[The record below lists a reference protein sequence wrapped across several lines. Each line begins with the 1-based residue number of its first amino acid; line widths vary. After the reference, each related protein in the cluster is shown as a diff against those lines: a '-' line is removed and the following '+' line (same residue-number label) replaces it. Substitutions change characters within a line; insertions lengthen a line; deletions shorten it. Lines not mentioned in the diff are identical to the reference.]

1 MCIQRGGLLY
11 FCFMT
16 LVGITGGIGTGKSSV
31 SKLLQERG
39 WVVYSSDVT
48 AKEIMA
54 VDATVRGELAKAF
67 GEHIVTPNGVNAPL
81 LASLV
86 FGPLPEHERN
96 LDTLNGIVH
105 PRVLDVHMRAIEAEA
120 EKGTPIVAVESA
132 LIYEIDLEDG
142 FDYIIV
148 VDAPQET
155 CIERVVA
162 RSGISREEVLRR
174 IDKQMPMEQKRGLA
188 DFVIDNA
195 GTPEELAQ
203 ATSTIAM
210 IIEAMGA
217 AESE

>member
-1 MCIQRGGLLY
+1 
-11 FCFMT
+11 MT
-16 LVGITGGIGTGKSSV
+16 LVGITGGIGTGKSTV

-39 WVVYSSDVT
+39 WVVYSSDST

-54 VDATVRGELAKAF
+54 TDATVRTELATAF
-67 GEHIVTPNGVNAPL
+67 GEHILTPNGVNAPL

-105 PRVLDVHMRAIEAEA
+105 PRVLDVHMKAIEAEA
-120 EKGTPIVAVESA
+120 AKGTRIVAIESA

-148 VDAPQET
+148 VDAPVET
-155 CIERVVA
+155 CINRVTQ
-162 RSGISREEVLRR
+162 RSGITPEEVQRR
-174 IDKQMPMEQKRGLA
+174 IDNQMPMEQKRGLA
-188 DFVIDNA
+188 DFVIDNSS
-195 GTPEELAQ
+195 TPEVLAQ

-210 IIEAMGA
+210 IIEAMA
-217 AESE
+217 PLS

>member
-1 MCIQRGGLLY
+1 
-11 FCFMT
+11 MT
-16 LVGITGGIGTGKSSV
+16 LVGITGGIGTGKSTV

-39 WVVYSSDVT
+39 WVVYSSDAT

-54 VDATVRGELAKAF
+54 TDAIVRAELATAF
-67 GEHIVTPNGVNAPL
+67 GEHILTPNGVNAPL

-105 PRVLDVHMRAIEAEA
+105 PRVLDVHMKAIEAEA
-120 EKGTPIVAVESA
+120 AKGTRIVAIESA

-148 VDAPQET
+148 VDAPVET
-155 CIERVVA
+155 CIDRVTQ
-162 RSGISREEVLRR
+162 RSGITREEVQRR
-174 IDKQMPMEQKRGLA
+174 IDNQMPMEQKRGLA
-188 DFVIDNA
+188 DFVIDNS
-195 GTPEELAQ
+195 GTPEVLAQ

-210 IIEAMGA
+210 IIEAMA
-217 AESE
+217 PIS